1 VAVSYGPVF
10 ATAYDATGGMLALEV
25 PKPGVAYA
33 PVVDLVESPDV
44 LADALDLPWTRSFRH
59 GFCWGLLVPDG
70 SRLVVVVMGREG
82 PDLAGDGVVAGRL
95 SDEDVAR
102 WAPLWSGRAVRV
114 SVLVEATPGLFDL
127 EVRFRTNAATDSV
140 TTVLDLGP
148 RAGETPAPAAGRVA
162 VPPTEASTEV
172 APYADT
178 APSLGVAAEAVAG
191 FAPDPVT
198 HVDAAWPV
206 EEGLAA
212 ALGAVAA
219 APAAPAVDPNPES
232 VTPAPGSTLLAP
244 GVGGGSAAP
253 EDTVLEPAAAV
264 VPAVIDVPPE
274 PGDVAPEPSPA
285 LDLSPATVPDEPA
298 PEAVETAPVAPVP
311 EPAPVLDLARLVPPS
326 APAAWYADP
335 SDDASWRWWDG
346 SRWTT
351 DAAPRP
357 GSRDG
362 SGPS

>member
-1 VAVSYGPVF
+1 MAVSYGPVF

-70 SRLVVVVMGREG
+70 SRLVVVVMGRDG

-95 SDEDVAR
+95 SDEDVVR
-102 WAPLWSGRAVRV
+102 WGPLWSGRAVRV

-127 EVRFRTNAATDSV
+127 EVRFRTNAATDSA

-148 RAGETPAPAAGRVA
+148 RASETPAPTPSAALDA
-162 VPPTEASTEV
+162 VRPAEASTEV
-172 APYADT
+172 ASYAGTT
-178 APSLGVAAEAVAG
+178 AKFDLAPEAGADVV
-191 FAPDPVT
+191 PESVT
-198 HVDAAWPV
+198 HVDAASPV
-206 EEGLAA
+206 EHGLAA
-212 ALGAVAA
+212 ALGAVSA
-219 APAAPAVDPNPES
+219 APAATAVEPTPE
-232 VTPAPGSTLLAP
+232 AAAP
-244 GVGGGSAAP
+244 GVP
-253 EDTVLEPAAAV
+253 TVAR
-264 VPAVIDVPPE
+264 
-274 PGDVAPEPSPA
+274 
-285 LDLSPATVPDEPA
+285 
-298 PEAVETAPVAPVP
+298 VP
-311 EPAPVLDLARLVPPS
+311 EPAPALDLGRLVPPS
-326 APAAWYADP
+326 APAAWYVDP

-362 SGPS
+362 SGPA